1 MARDFSGHILIAT
14 DTRDTNSPAYQRRLS
29 WPHAS
34 EKNRSSG
41 NLPLEIITHVMIY
54 GAMKKPLD
62 RDPLVL
68 IHDVARLMRTR
79 ADARARAFG
88 MTRAQ
93 WMILVRLENQ
103 PGMSQNELAALIEVE
118 PITVA
123 RLVDRLEGRGFVER
137 RADPTD
143 RRIWRLHLT
152 PTAGPMLKEIARVRR
167 ELNETLVAEIPAK
180 ELESVID
187 CLLQMK
193 CNLTAEQ
200 RKVEAG

>member
-1 MARDFSGHILIAT
+1 
-14 DTRDTNSPAYQRRLS
+14 
-29 WPHAS
+29 
-34 EKNRSSG
+34 
-41 NLPLEIITHVMIY
+41 
-54 GAMKKPLD
+54 MKKPLD

-93 WMILVRLENQ
+93 WMILVRLEHQ
-103 PGMSQNELAALIEVE
+103 PGMSQNELAALVEVE

-137 RADPTD
+137 RPDPSD

-152 PTAGPMLKEIARVRR
+152 AAAGPMLKEIAKVRR

-180 ELESVID
+180 ELEGVIN

-193 CNLTAEQ
+193 SNLTAEQ
-200 RKVEAG
+200 RLRAESA